1 MGVCVCNSQ
10 AQHPASE
17 KRPQSTEPRPG
28 ALSGLN
34 QILLCWAGLS
44 ALGMLQGR
52 TMVSAG
58 PPKRSTLLPHKG
70 LCPPC
75 LPLRCC
81 PKALAT
87 SCISG
92 CARPLQLTF
101 CFLIRCEAGE
111 F

>member
-1 MGVCVCNSQ
+1 MCVCNSQ

-17 KRPQSTEPRPG
+17 KRPQSTEPR
-28 ALSGLN
+28 LETGLN

-87 SCISG
+87 SRIRG

-101 CFLIRCEAGE
+101 CFLIQCEAGE